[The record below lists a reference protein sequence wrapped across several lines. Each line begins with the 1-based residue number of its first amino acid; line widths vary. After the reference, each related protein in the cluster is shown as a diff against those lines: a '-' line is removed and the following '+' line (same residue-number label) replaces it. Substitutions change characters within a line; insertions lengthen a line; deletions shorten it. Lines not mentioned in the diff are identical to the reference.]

1 MLRKELQSNYT
12 DWKTNRRITLPSV
25 ETNELW
31 CFVLRLLQN
40 YLCFVEEQLKNN
52 ENPPNLYENLCNVTK
67 LLYSHFLFNFL
78 EALRCFG
85 YLVVK
90 QVLECYVQILSIVCS
105 NRVYLN
111 DLDKFISDCYAH
123 FLVYDKQVELF
134 SVLNNTISYLDDL
147 ISCNQLKNISLIE
160 SIEYQLIKCIS
171 IIGFSIEN
179 DSAKLQNVLTK
190 LTKVAEQHSFVDKN
204 NANTFLITTLKL
216 CCAFQNHKD
225 NMNML
230 AGWAQ
235 SSSKLIGRIDGK
247 STDFNMKC
255 LKLKT
260 VFNNST
266 LSMELCKCL
275 REEIKHIS
283 WSLSKLEAEKKV
295 STSATVCPLKQNK
308 TFVQDHLETVE
319 TIIQQTI
326 KAMSIANY
334 FVQSKKIPLGQMTE
348 FLFETVCD
356 LINAINGIIKLFHD
370 CSTAEDP
377 TYKTTSLSTVN
388 NMLLHFYHLL

>member
-1 MLRKELQSNYT
+1 
-12 DWKTNRRITLPSV
+12 
-25 ETNELW
+25 
-31 CFVLRLLQN
+31 
-40 YLCFVEEQLKNN
+40 
-52 ENPPNLYENLCNVTK
+52 
-67 LLYSHFLFNFL
+67 
-78 EALRCFG
+78 
-85 YLVVK
+85 
-90 QVLECYVQILSIVCS
+90 
-105 NRVYLN
+105 
-111 DLDKFISDCYAH
+111 
-123 FLVYDKQVELF
+123 
-134 SVLNNTISYLDDL
+134 
-147 ISCNQLKNISLIE
+147 
-160 SIEYQLIKCIS
+160 
-171 IIGFSIEN
+171 
-179 DSAKLQNVLTK
+179 
-190 LTKVAEQHSFVDKN
+190 
-204 NANTFLITTLKL
+204 
-216 CCAFQNHKD
+216 
-225 NMNML
+225 ML

-295 STSATVCPLKQNK
+295 STTATVCPLKQNK